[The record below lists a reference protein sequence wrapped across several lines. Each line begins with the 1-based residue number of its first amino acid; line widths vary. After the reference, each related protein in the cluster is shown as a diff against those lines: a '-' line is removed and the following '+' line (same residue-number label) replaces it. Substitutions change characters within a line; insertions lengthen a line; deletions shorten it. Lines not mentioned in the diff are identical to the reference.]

1 MPIAPHVLSLGWS
14 HYQAGNPA
22 QAEQVFRQALDL
34 DPDNADVWCLLGI
47 VCRAQGHHAAAV
59 ASYREALKRR
69 PDFVEGLN
77 NLGNVLVDQGQFE
90 EAADCYRQVL
100 RLRPDYAQAHNNLGV
115 AYRFQGKFADAAAC
129 YREALR
135 LKPDYTDACNN
146 LGDALKALG
155 QLHEAAGHY
164 ERALRLNPNYA
175 EAHNNLG
182 TALVKLGRFDEAI
195 AHHQRALELKPRFAD
210 AWNNLANAYLA
221 QRKPQEAVS
230 SYREALRIRP
240 DYAEA
245 LSNLGIA
252 LAELREFDEALACY
266 REALRLKP
274 DYPEAYTNMGNVFQE
289 LGRLDEALAHYEKA
303 LRLKPDYAEAYD
315 NRAQAEM
322 AGGNLAGARA
332 GFESALRLKAD
343 YAEAHLGRAFTLLL
357 QGDFEAGWAEYEWR
371 WKCKEF
377 TPFAFQ
383 QPVWDGSPLAGRTI
397 LLHAEQGLGDTL
409 QFIRYAALV
418 KERGGRVLV
427 ACQKPLLPIL
437 KGCPGVDQWVP
448 YDAPL
453 PDFDVYAPLLS
464 LPRLFGTSLA
474 SIPAAVPYVFA
485 DAELIERWGRELDR
499 YTALKVGVAW
509 QGNPRYSG
517 DRKRSFPL
525 EKLAPVATLPNV
537 QLFSL
542 QKGPGAEQI
551 AGVADQFSVIDLG
564 SQLDEKSGPFMD
576 TGAVMKNLDLVISAD
591 TAIGHLA
598 GALGVPLWLALPFV
612 AEWRWL
618 LGRKDSPWY
627 PTVRLFRQS
636 RPGDWDAVF
645 KHMAQELKKQPAP
658 CRARPITVAIAPGEL
673 VDKIT
678 ILEIKSARVKDEAK
692 LANIRNEL
700 AALVAARDRALQ
712 ASKEL
717 ADVIAEL
724 KAVNEQLWQV
734 EDDLRSCERA
744 KAFGAVFIDLARQ
757 VYRLN
762 DRRAALKRRINETLH
777 SEFIEEKEYSAAVK
791 PRGRPAP

>member
-1 MPIAPHVLSLGWS
+1 MSCLPTPPCEPLQGEVRLHAPLLHRDDLRVEPLPTNIRMPIAPHVLSLGWS

-59 ASYREALKRR
+59 QSYREALKRK

-129 YREALR
+129 
-135 LKPDYTDACNN
+135 
-146 LGDALKALG
+146 
-155 QLHEAAGHY
+155 
-164 ERALRLNPNYA
+164 
-175 EAHNNLG
+175 
-182 TALVKLGRFDEAI
+182 
-195 AHHQRALELKPRFAD
+195 
-210 AWNNLANAYLA
+210 
-221 QRKPQEAVS
+221 
-230 SYREALRIRP
+230 YREALRIRP

-303 LRLKPDYAEAYD
+303 LRLKPDYAEAHD

-437 KGCPGVDQWVP
+437 KGCPGVDQWIP

-464 LPRLFGTSLA
+464 LPRIFGTNLA

-485 DAELIERWGRELDR
+485 DAELIERWGRELER
-499 YTALKVGVAW
+499 YPGLKVGVAW

-525 EKLAPVATLPNV
+525 EKLAPVARLPNV

-551 AGVADQFSVIDLG
+551 GGVADQFAVVDLG

-658 CRARPITVAIAPGEL
+658 CRARPITVVIAPGEL

-762 DRRAALKRRINETLH
+762 DRRAALKRRINEMLH
-777 SEFIEEKEYSAAVK
+777 SDFIEEKEYSAAVK